1 MRYLSSFK
9 TSLKIS
15 RYLFRALGIMLWAMG
30 ALLTMFYLINI
41 FNDTKSDIRQEYSNN
56 YTDLLGFFRQTSS
69 TIRDLQYLAERHQ
82 EQLNLNP
89 KMNNS

>member
-56 YTDLLGFFRQTSS
+56 YTDLLGF
-69 TIRDLQYLAERHQ
+69 
-82 EQLNLNP
+82 
-89 KMNNS
+89 

>member
-1 MRYLSSFK
+1 
-9 TSLKIS
+9 
-15 RYLFRALGIMLWAMG
+15 MLWAMG

-56 YTDLLGFFRQTSS
+56 YTDLLGFFLAKPRVLSA
-69 TIRDLQYLAERHQ
+69 ILQYLAERHQ

-89 KMNNS
+89 KMNNSFL

>member
-1 MRYLSSFK
+1 
-9 TSLKIS
+9 
-15 RYLFRALGIMLWAMG
+15 MLWAMG

-69 TIRDLQYLAERHQ
+69 TIRDLQYLAERHHIANA
-82 EQLNLNP
+82 EEHAESVFLHWRSL
-89 KMNNS
+89 S